1 MISKKLTSKLRNAR
15 VTQHLSL
22 RDVDRLSKGRL
33 SNGFVSQ
40 VELGQVNEP
49 TPPKL
54 RALAEVLKLNY
65 LELMIL
71 AGYITVKDLKGKL

>member
-1 MISKKLTSKLRNAR
+1 MINKKLTSKLRNAR
-15 VTQHLSL
+15 LAQHLTL
-22 RDVDRLSKGRL
+22 RDVRRLSKGRL
-33 SNGFVSQ
+33 SNGFVCQ
-40 VELGQVNEP
+40 VELGYVNEP

-54 RALAEVLKLNY
+54 RAFAEVLKLNY